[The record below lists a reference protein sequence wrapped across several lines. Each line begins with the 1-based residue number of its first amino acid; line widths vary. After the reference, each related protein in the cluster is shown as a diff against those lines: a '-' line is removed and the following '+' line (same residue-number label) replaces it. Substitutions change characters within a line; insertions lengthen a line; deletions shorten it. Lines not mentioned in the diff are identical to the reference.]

1 MLAET
6 ESPCVANVTMIFN
19 SVPSTL
25 IAPTHGPSGDWDR
38 DRGAIKRRNARN
50 VTLRGF
56 MGEDRRIGEEQA
68 FASRVEIFKNRI
80 SNAI

>member
-1 MLAET
+1 
-6 ESPCVANVTMIFN
+6 MIFN

-25 IAPTHGPSGDWDR
+25 IAPTHRPSGDWDR
-38 DRGAIKRRNARN
+38 DRGARKRRNARN

-68 FASRVEIFKNRI
+68 FASRVEIFKNPI

>member
-38 DRGAIKRRNARN
+38 ERGAIKRRNARN

-56 MGEDRRIGEEQA
+56 MGENRRIGEEQA
-68 FASRVEIFKNRI
+68 FTSREEIFKNPI